1 MNLALQDE
9 IVSILNG
16 ANDMT
21 ILSFRSDGYP
31 QATTVSYA
39 NDSLTVYFGTAGA
52 SQKAQNIARNDK
64 ISLTVNLPY
73 SNWGQIR
80 GLSVAGRAEC
90 LSDEQQIAHAGDLL
104 LRKFPQGVAE
114 YASGALDGIA
124 LFRIAPE
131 VISILDYRKGFGH
144 TNLV

>member
-1 MNLALQDE
+1 MKPALRDE

-21 ILSFRSDGYP
+21 IATLRSDGYP

-39 NDSLTVYFGTAGA
+39 NDGLTVYFGTAGA

-73 SNWGQIR
+73 TNWGQIR

-90 LSDEQQIAHAGDLL
+90 LRMSNR
-104 LRKFPQGVAE
+104 LRMRGISC
-114 YASGALDGIA
+114 SGS
-124 LFRIAPE
+124 F
-131 VISILDYRKGFGH
+131 RKGLRNMPRVRWTALPCFGSRPR
-144 TNLV
+144 